1 MGSMYSVGMSEG
13 AVNSIATALGDIA
26 AGKIDSLG
34 GDGAGNL
41 VVMAANQA
49 GISIADILADGMT
62 DNEANNLLATAVEY
76 LADMYNQNQDSR
88 VVQQQIASVFGVAAS
103 DLKAAVNLAKD
114 NKTVDA
120 IFKTV
125 TSYDSNLDRLYSM
138 ADSMG
143 KRLSTAEKMSN
154 MWDNM
159 QYSMAAGM
167 ANNPALY
174 TIYKIGKLMGDTGAD
189 INIPFIN
196 AMGFGLDLNASVSEL
211 MRGGAMAGGLLSSMG
226 QMLAGGGGLNMKS
239 TLKKMKMETALSTG
253 YADEGANL
261 TKTLKAAGISID
273 KNRTRTS
280 ASDIDIKGS
289 SILNLL
295 ELVGGG
301 SNIDKKESG
310 TAGSTSQ
317 SGSVTAG
324 NSSSED
330 ISSTTVADAGKDGN
344 NQLAEAKEDEENKV
358 DIEDVN
364 ENVVKIYELL
374 ADVADG
380 NASLMVRLSLDT
392 QFTGLN

>member
-1 MGSMYSVGMSEG
+1 MYSVGMSEG

-62 DNEANNLLATAVEY
+62 DDEANNLLATAVEY

-114 NKTVDA
+114 SKTVDA

-211 MRGGAMAGGLLSSMG
+211 MRGGAMAGGLLSSIG
-226 QMLAGGGGLNMKS
+226 QMFAGGGGLNMKS

-280 ASDIDIKGS
+280 ASDINIEGS

>member
-1 MGSMYSVGMSEG
+1 
-13 AVNSIATALGDIA
+13 
-26 AGKIDSLG
+26 
-34 GDGAGNL
+34 
-41 VVMAANQA
+41 
-49 GISIADILADGMT
+49 
-62 DNEANNLLATAVEY
+62 
-76 LADMYNQNQDSR
+76 
-88 VVQQQIASVFGVAAS
+88 
-103 DLKAAVNLAKD
+103 
-114 NKTVDA
+114 
-120 IFKTV
+120 
-125 TSYDSNLDRLYSM
+125 
-138 ADSMG
+138 
-143 KRLSTAEKMSN
+143 

-174 TIYKIGKLMGDTGAD
+174 TIYKIGRLMGDTGAD

-330 ISSTTVADAGKDGN
+330 ISNTTVADAGKDGN